1 MQNINHHTLVYV
13 NHVMRSREV
22 TNEMNSD
29 TILFRNIIFFLLL
42 NLSLSELM
50 SM

>member
-1 MQNINHHTLVYV
+1 MQNIDHHTLVYV
-13 NHVMRSREV
+13 NHVMRSHKV
-22 TNEMNSD
+22 ANEMNSD

-50 SM
+50 NT